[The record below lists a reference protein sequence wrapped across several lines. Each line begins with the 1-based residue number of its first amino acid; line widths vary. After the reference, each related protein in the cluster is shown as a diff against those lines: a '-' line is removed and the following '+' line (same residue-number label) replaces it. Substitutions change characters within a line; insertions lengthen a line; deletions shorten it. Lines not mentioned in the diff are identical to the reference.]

1 LKNSGPLLIVLAW
14 IGGLAGLIWVLHIG
28 AIKPIDGA
36 VMLTGGQVCT
46 TPECTET
53 RDIEL
58 PVHFPARH
66 VAGYETRQLRFDL
79 PLQEVPDDLQAL
91 YLPSYAD
98 EVFIRVNGAAVHG
111 SELAGRQPARMWNIP
126 VLATVPPSLLQAGQ
140 NRIDIALYGYPQ
152 EGLVLE
158 PFHFG
163 QARLLAP
170 HYSWRFITSAGM
182 ARFNLGFMTIA
193 GIMLGII
200 WFARRSEPIYA
211 LLATSCAFACI
222 ICIHFGFDTSAVG
235 YRWSTLVWQVSVS
248 IYVYLIF
255 RFCNHYIGE
264 GLKPLE
270 TVSLVL
276 IIAELAAGSLVPA
289 PYLFDTLLLFKL
301 HPAIL
306 SLLVLAVL
314 LGNRRKVDSSD
325 LRIFFFFLSMASAMG
340 VYELY
345 ITAVEDP
352 GRNQHIFQFM
362 PLAMLCVCLWLVI
375 SRFML
380 SLRSYE
386 ELTGTLKQTIAAK
399 TEELRLT
406 YEKLGQAERLKAI
419 NNERQRIMLDLHD
432 GIGGQLVNTLAY
444 MQNNEK
450 GDAVIK
456 TALEDALRDL
466 SLMLDSLETDASI
479 STLLGM
485 LRTRLETL
493 LAEHALEFDWRI
505 DDEPELSHP
514 GPSQNLN
521 LLRIVQESIT
531 NIIKH
536 AEASIITIAS
546 DRSSIIA
553 SRPVSRVLYGLD
565 PCGPKRGSHSSGTRI
580 AARLKQPTRMINPGK
595 RAGLSPCVIPI
606 RFCSRWGLPC
616 RFRCRSRGGLLPHPF
631 TLTPPPH
638 CRSILGSDP
647 AIRWRG
653 GLLSVAL
660 SLGSPPPDVIRHRL
674 SVEPGLSSPCCLS
687 TLQSAAARPT
697 GVLSLDHDASHGQT
711 NAGPHHRRVN

>member
-36 VMLTGGQVCT
+36 VMLTGGQVCA

-126 VLATVPPSLLQAGQ
+126 ALATVPPSLLQAGQ

-170 HYSWRFITSAGM
+170 HYNWRFITSAGM

-235 YRWSTLVWQVSVS
+235 YRWSTLIWQVSVS

-314 LGNRRKVDSSD
+314 LGNRRKVDSWTCASSSSFSRW
-325 LRIFFFFLSMASAMG
+325 LLPWAFTSSTSPRSRIRGATSTSSSSCRWPCSASA
-340 VYELY
+340 
-345 ITAVEDP
+345 
-352 GRNQHIFQFM
+352 
-362 PLAMLCVCLWLVI
+362 
-375 SRFML
+375 
-380 SLRSYE
+380 
-386 ELTGTLKQTIAAK
+386 
-399 TEELRLT
+399 
-406 YEKLGQAERLKAI
+406 
-419 NNERQRIMLDLHD
+419 
-432 GIGGQLVNTLAY
+432 
-444 MQNNEK
+444 
-450 GDAVIK
+450 
-456 TALEDALRDL
+456 
-466 SLMLDSLETDASI
+466 
-479 STLLGM
+479 
-485 LRTRLETL
+485 
-493 LAEHALEFDWRI
+493 
-505 DDEPELSHP
+505 
-514 GPSQNLN
+514 
-521 LLRIVQESIT
+521 
-531 NIIKH
+531 
-536 AEASIITIAS
+536 
-546 DRSSIIA
+546 
-553 SRPVSRVLYGLD
+553 
-565 PCGPKRGSHSSGTRI
+565 SG
-580 AARLKQPTRMINPGK
+580 
-595 RAGLSPCVIPI
+595 
-606 RFCSRWGLPC
+606 W
-616 RFRCRSRGGLLPHPF
+616 
-631 TLTPPPH
+631 
-638 CRSILGSDP
+638 
-647 AIRWRG
+647 
-653 GLLSVAL
+653 
-660 SLGSPPPDVIRHRL
+660 
-674 SVEPGLSSPCCLS
+674 
-687 TLQSAAARPT
+687 
-697 GVLSLDHDASHGQT
+697 
-711 NAGPHHRRVN
+711 

>member
-1 LKNSGPLLIVLAW
+1 MRKGRPFLAVLAW
-14 IGGLAGLIWVLHIG
+14 IASIAGLIWGLNIG
-28 AIKPIDGA
+28 AIKPIDQA
-36 VMLTGGQVCT
+36 VLLTAGQVCE
-46 TPECTET
+46 TPGCAQTST
-53 RDIEL
+53 LEL
-58 PVHFPARH
+58 PHHFPARH
-66 VAGYETRQLRFDL
+66 AAGYETRHLRFDL
-79 PLQEVPDDLQAL
+79 SLPETPDSLQAL

-98 EVFIRVNGAAVHG
+98 EVFIRVNGTPVHG
-111 SELAGRQPARMWNIP
+111 SELSGRQPARMWNIP

-140 NRIDIALYGYPQ
+140 NRIEIALHGYPQ

-163 QARLLAP
+163 EAQLLAP
-170 HYSWRFITSAGM
+170 HYNWRFITSAGM

-211 LLATSCAFACI
+211 LLATSCGFACI

-235 YRWSTLVWQVSVS
+235 YRWSTLIWQVSVS
-248 IYVYLIF
+248 IYVLLIF
-255 RFCNHYIGE
+255 KFCNHYIGE
-264 GLKPLE
+264 DLKPLE
-270 TVSLVL
+270 TVSLVF
-276 IIAELAAGSLVPA
+276 IMAEIVVGTLVPA

-306 SLLVLAVL
+306 SFLVLAVL
-314 LGNRRKVDSSD
+314 LGNRSKIDKPD

-345 ITAVEDP
+345 ITAVVDP

-362 PLAMLCVCLWLVI
+362 PLSMLCVCLWLVI

-386 ELTGTLKQTIAAK
+386 ELTGTLKQTVAAK
-399 TEELRLT
+399 TEELRVT
-406 YEKLGQAERLKAI
+406 YDKLGQAQRLKAI
-419 NNERQRIMLDLHD
+419 NDERQRIMLDLHD

-450 GDAVIK
+450 GDAVIQ

-505 DDEPELSHP
+505 DDEPELPHP

-546 DRSSIIA
+546 DRNSVTIRDNGKGFDPAPDGRRHHGHGLAGMRRRAESIGAEFDLSS
-553 SRPVSRVLYGLD
+553 G
-565 PCGPKRGSHSSGTRI
+565 SSGTTI
-580 AARLKQPTRMINPGK
+580 RL
-595 RAGLSPCVIPI
+595 V
-606 RFCSRWGLPC
+606 
-616 RFRCRSRGGLLPHPF
+616 
-631 TLTPPPH
+631 
-638 CRSILGSDP
+638 
-647 AIRWRG
+647 WR
-653 GLLSVAL
+653 
-660 SLGSPPPDVIRHRL
+660 
-674 SVEPGLSSPCCLS
+674 
-687 TLQSAAARPT
+687 
-697 GVLSLDHDASHGQT
+697 
-711 NAGPHHRRVN
+711 

>member
-1 LKNSGPLLIVLAW
+1 VQNSHTLLAVLAW
-14 IGGLAGLIWVLHIG
+14 IAAIAGLIWALNIG
-28 AIKPIDGA
+28 AIKPIDPA
-36 VMLTGGQVCT
+36 VMLTAGEVCE
-46 TPECTET
+46 TPGCAQP

-58 PVHFPARH
+58 PHHFPARH
-66 VAGYETRQLRFDL
+66 AAGHETRHLRFDL
-79 PLQEVPDDLQAL
+79 SLPKIPDSLQAL

-98 EVFIRVNGAAVHG
+98 EVFVSVNGAQVYG
-111 SELAGRQPARMWNIP
+111 NELTDRQPARMWNIP
-126 VLATVPPSLLQAGQ
+126 VLATVPQSLLQPGQ
-140 NRIDIALYGYPQ
+140 NRIEITLYGYPQ

-163 QARLLAP
+163 EAQLLTP
-170 HYSWRFITSAGM
+170 HYNWRFITSAGM

-211 LLATSCAFACI
+211 LLATSCGFACI
-222 ICIHFGFDTSAVG
+222 ICIHFGFDTSPIG
-235 YRWSTLVWQVSVS
+235 YRWWTLIWQVSVS
-248 IYVYLIF
+248 VYVLLIF
-255 RFCNHYIGE
+255 KFCNHYIGE
-264 GLKPLE
+264 DLKPLE
-270 TVSLVL
+270 TVSLVF
-276 IIAELAAGSLVPA
+276 IMAEIVIGALVPA

-306 SLLVLAVL
+306 SFLVLAVL
-314 LGNRRKVDSSD
+314 LGNRSKIDKPD

-345 ITAVEDP
+345 ITAVVDP

-386 ELTGTLKQTIAAK
+386 ELTGTLKQTVAAK

-406 YEKLGQAERLKAI
+406 YKKLGQAERLKAI

-505 DDEPELSHP
+505 DDEPELPHP

-546 DRSSIIA
+546 DRNSISI
-553 SRPVSRVLYGLD
+553 SDNGKGFDPRPDGRRHHGHGLA
-565 PCGPKRGSHSSGTRI
+565 GMRR
-580 AARLKQPTRMINPGK
+580 
-595 RAGLSPCVIPI
+595 RAESIGADFDLS
-606 RFCSRWGLPC
+606 
-616 RFRCRSRGGLLPHPF
+616 
-631 TLTPPPH
+631 
-638 CRSILGSDP
+638 SDP
-647 AIRWRG
+647 GGTTIRLVWR
-653 GLLSVAL
+653 
-660 SLGSPPPDVIRHRL
+660 
-674 SVEPGLSSPCCLS
+674 
-687 TLQSAAARPT
+687 
-697 GVLSLDHDASHGQT
+697 
-711 NAGPHHRRVN
+711 